1 MKLFSNIYKKVIE
14 LSRHKYAEYYLGG
27 LSFAESSFFPIPP
40 DVMLMP
46 MSLALPER
54 WVRFALITTIA
65 SVLGGIFGYF
75 IGIWA
80 SDWFEPW
87 LTNGGYA
94 ERFEQAKSLFNT
106 WGVWA
111 VLVAGFSPIPYKLFT
126 ITAGLLSMAFAPFV
140 VASLIGRG
148 ARFFLVAG
156 LIAKAGPRMEP
167 TILKYIEWLG
177 WLVVVLLI
185 TIIVFYSGMNHG

>member
-14 LSRHKYAEYYLGG
+14 LAKHRNAEYYLGG

-46 MSLALPER
+46 MSLARPDR
-54 WVRFALITTIA
+54 WIRYALLTTIA
-65 SVLGGIFGYF
+65 SVLGGVAGYL
-75 IGIWA
+75 IGMWA
-80 SDWFEPW
+80 FEW
-87 LTNGGYA
+87 LESILTTGGY
-94 ERFEQAKSLFNT
+94 EDRFEQAKNLFST

-111 VLVAGFSPIPYKLFT
+111 VLAAGFSPIPYKLFT
-126 ITAGLLSMAFAPFV
+126 ITAGLLSMAFIPFLI
-140 VASLIGRG
+140 ASAIGRG

-156 LIAKAGPRMEP
+156 LVAKAGPTMEP

-177 WLVVVLLI
+177 WLVVGLLI
-185 TIIVFYSGMNHG
+185 MIIIFTQV

>member
-14 LSRHKYAEYYLGG
+14 LAKHRHAEYYLGG

-46 MSLALPER
+46 MSLARPDR
-54 WVRFALITTIA
+54 WFRYALLTTIT
-65 SVLGGIFGYF
+65 SVLGGIAGYF
-75 IGIWA
+75 IGVWA
-80 SDWFEPW
+80 FGW
-87 LTNGGYA
+87 LDSILTGGYA
-94 ERFEQAKSLFNT
+94 EKFEQAKHLFNT

-126 ITAGLLSMAFAPFV
+126 ITAGLLSMAFFPFV
-140 VASLIGRG
+140 IASAIGRG

-156 LIAKAGPRMEP
+156 LVAKAGPKMEP

-177 WLVVVLLI
+177 WLVVFLLI
-185 TIIVFYSGMNHG
+185 VIVIFTQA

>member
-14 LSRHKYAEYYLGG
+14 LSKHRHAEYYLGG

-46 MSLALPER
+46 MSLARPER
-54 WVRFALITTIA
+54 WVRYALLTTIA
-65 SVLGGIFGYF
+65 SVLGGVAGYF
-75 IGIWA
+75 LGIWA
-80 SDWFEPW
+80 HEW
-87 LTNGGYA
+87 LESTITTGGYA
-94 ERFEQAKSLFNT
+94 DKFEQATNLFKT
-106 WGVWA
+106 WGPWA

-126 ITAGLLSMAFAPFV
+126 ITAGLLSMAFIPFLI
-140 VASLIGRG
+140 ASAVGRG

-156 LIAKAGPRMEP
+156 LVAMAGPKMEP

-177 WLVVVLLI
+177 WLVVGLLI
-185 TIIVFYSGMNHG
+185 TIIIFTQV

>member
-14 LSRHKYAEYYLGG
+14 LAKHRNAEYYLGG

-46 MSLALPER
+46 MSLARPNR
-54 WVRFALITTIA
+54 WFRYALLTTIA
-65 SVLGGIFGYF
+65 SVLGGVAGYL
-75 IGIWA
+75 IGMWA
-80 SDWFEPW
+80 FEW
-87 LTNGGYA
+87 LESILTTGGY
-94 ERFEQAKSLFNT
+94 EDRFEQAKHLFST
-106 WGVWA
+106 WGVWT

-126 ITAGLLSMAFAPFV
+126 ITAGLLSMAFIPFLI
-140 VASLIGRG
+140 ASAIGRG

-156 LIAKAGPRMEP
+156 LVAKAGPKMEP

-177 WLVVVLLI
+177 WLVVGLLI
-185 TIIVFYSGMNHG
+185 MIIIFTQV

>member
-1 MKLFSNIYKKVIE
+1 
-14 LSRHKYAEYYLGG
+14 
-27 LSFAESSFFPIPP
+27 
-40 DVMLMP
+40 MP
-46 MSLALPER
+46 MSLVVPER

-87 LTNGGYA
+87 LANGGYA
-94 ERFEQAKSLFNT
+94 ERFEQAKVLFKT

-140 VASLIGRG
+140 VASLVGRG
-148 ARFFLVAG
+148 VRFFLVAG
-156 LIAKAGPRMEP
+156 LVAKAGPRMEP

-185 TIIVFYSGMNHG
+185 TIIVFTQV

>member
-14 LSRHKYAEYYLGG
+14 LAKHRHAEYYLGG

-46 MSLALPER
+46 MSLARPEHWFR
-54 WVRFALITTIA
+54 YALLTTIA
-65 SVLGGIFGYF
+65 SVLGGIAGYF
-75 IGIWA
+75 IGVWA
-80 SDWFEPW
+80 FEW
-87 LTNGGYA
+87 LESILTTGGYA
-94 ERFEQAKSLFNT
+94 DKFEQAKSLFNT

-126 ITAGLLSMAFAPFV
+126 ITAGLLSMAFIPFV
-140 VASLIGRG
+140 IASAIGRG

-156 LIAKAGPRMEP
+156 LVAKAGPKMEP

-185 TIIVFYSGMNHG
+185 TIIIFTQV

>member
-14 LSRHKYAEYYLGG
+14 LAKHQHSEYYLGG

-46 MSLALPER
+46 MSLARPDH
-54 WVRFALITTIA
+54 WFRFALLTTVA
-65 SVLGGIFGYF
+65 SVLGGILGYF
-75 IGIWA
+75 IGSWA
-80 SDWFEPW
+80 YEW
-87 LTNGGYA
+87 LESILTTGGYA
-94 ERFEQAKSLFNT
+94 DKFEQAKSLFST

-111 VLVAGFSPIPYKLFT
+111 ILVAGFSPIPYKLFT
-126 ITAGLLSMAFAPFV
+126 ITAGLLSMAFLPFV
-140 VASLIGRG
+140 IASAIGRG

-156 LIAKAGPRMEP
+156 LVAKAGPRMEP

-177 WLVVVLLI
+177 WLVVGLLI
-185 TIIVFYSGMNHG
+185 TIIIFTQV